1 MTITDEELI
10 GEFKKRLNEKNMALT
25 DLRAVTKNLEMVN
38 KKLQD
43 SERLKTDFLSNIRNE
58 INNPLTVM
66 VALSKELASA
76 KPTDV
81 TKFQGLANMLHKEAL
96 SLDFQI
102 RNVLI
107 AAELESGEFTLH
119 VTRVNVSS
127 LVDECVNNLLPIIEE
142 KSVVVERTGPSPA
155 WINTDSDKLQITL
168 SNLIHNAV
176 VFSNDGGVVEVS
188 FRETDKTFICSI
200 RDEGIGMKKEDQG
213 VIFDRFKQLDTGMRK
228 KYMGH
233 GIGLSVAKG
242 SVNFMDGDISVESDP
257 GKGSTFTVTVP
268 LRSEE
273 ESEGFST
280 EGMEFF
286 GDDLDGEQ
294 EF

>member
-1 MTITDEELI
+1 MTITDGELI
-10 GEFKKRLNEKNMALT
+10 EEFKKRLDEKNMALN

-38 KKLQD
+38 RKLQD

-66 VALSKELASA
+66 VALSEELASA

-81 TKFQGLANMLHKEAL
+81 TKFQGLASMLHKEAL

-102 RNVLI
+102 RNVLV
-107 AAELESGEFTLH
+107 AAELESGEFSLH
-119 VTRVNVSS
+119 VTRVNINS
-127 LVDECVNNLLPIIEE
+127 LLDDCVKNLIPIIEE
-142 KSVVVERTGPSPA
+142 KGIVVEKKGPSPV
-155 WINTDSDKLQITL
+155 WVNTDAEKLQITL
-168 SNLIHNAV
+168 SNLLHNAV
-176 VFSNDGGVVEVS
+176 IFSNDGGIVEVS
-188 FRETDKTFICSI
+188 LRESEETFICSI

-242 SVNFMDGDISVESDP
+242 AMNFMDGDISVESEP
-257 GKGSTFTVTVP
+257 GKGSIFTVTVP

-273 ESEGFST
+273 ESEGYST

>member
-1 MTITDEELI
+1 MTITDDELI
-10 GEFKKRLNEKNMALT
+10 EEFKKRLDEKNMALN

-38 KKLQD
+38 RKLQD

-66 VALSKELASA
+66 VALSEELASA

-81 TKFQGLANMLHKEAL
+81 TKFQGLASMLHKEAL

-102 RNVLI
+102 RNVLV
-107 AAELESGEFTLH
+107 AAELESGEFSLH
-119 VTRVNVSS
+119 VTRVNINS
-127 LVDECVNNLLPIIEE
+127 LLDECVKNLIPIIEE
-142 KSVVVERTGPSPA
+142 KGIVVERKGPSPV
-155 WINTDSDKLQITL
+155 WVNTDAEKLQITL
-168 SNLIHNAV
+168 SNLLHNAV
-176 VFSNDGGVVEVS
+176 IFSNDGGVVEVS
-188 FRETDKTFICSI
+188 LRESDETFICSI

-242 SVNFMDGDISVESDP
+242 AMNFMDGDISVESEP
-257 GKGSTFTVTVP
+257 GKGSIFTVTVP

-273 ESEGFST
+273 ESEGYST

-286 GDDLDGEQ
+286 GDNLDGEQ

>member
-1 MTITDEELI
+1 MTITDDELI
-10 GEFKKRLNEKNMALT
+10 EEFKKRLDEKNMALT

-38 KKLQD
+38 RKLQD

-66 VALSKELASA
+66 VALSEELASA

-81 TKFQGLANMLHKEAL
+81 TKFQGLASMLHKEAL

-107 AAELESGEFTLH
+107 AAELESGEFNLH
-119 VTRVNVSS
+119 VTRVNVNS
-127 LVDECVNNLLPIIEE
+127 LIDECLKNLIPIVDGKGI
-142 KSVVVERTGPSPA
+142 VVEKKGPSPL
-155 WINTDSDKLQITL
+155 WVNTDSEKLQITL
-168 SNLIHNAV
+168 LNLLHNAV
-176 VFSNDGGVVEVS
+176 VFSDDGGTIEIS
-188 FRETDKTFICSI
+188 IRESDETFICSV
-200 RDEGIGMKKEDQG
+200 RDEGVGMKKEDQG
-213 VIFDRFKQLDTGMRK
+213 LIFDRFKQLDTGMRK

-233 GIGLSVAKG
+233 GIGLSVAKEAM
-242 SVNFMDGDISVESDP
+242 NFMDGDISVDSKP

-286 GDDLDGEQ
+286 DDKMGGEQ

>member
-10 GEFKKRLNEKNMALT
+10 GEFKKRLDEKNMALT

-38 KKLQD
+38 RKLQD

-66 VALSKELASA
+66 VALSKELASV

-81 TKFQGLANMLHKEAL
+81 TKFQGLASMLHKEAL

-107 AAELESGEFTLH
+107 AAELESGECSLH
-119 VTRVNVSS
+119 ITRVNVSS
-127 LVDECVNNLLPIIEE
+127 LVDECVQSFLPIIEE
-142 KSVVVERTGPSPA
+142 KGIVLKRQGPSPA

-176 VFSNDGGVVEVS
+176 VFSNDGGEVDIS
-188 FRETDKTFICSI
+188 FRETDETFICSI
-200 RDEGIGMKKEDQG
+200 RDNGIGMKKEDHE

-242 SVNFMDGDISVESDP
+242 AVNFMDGDISVESEP
-257 GKGSTFTVTVP
+257 GKGSIFTVTVP
-268 LRSEE
+268 LRSES

-286 GDDLDGEQ
+286 GDDLEGEQ

>member
-1 MTITDEELI
+1 
-10 GEFKKRLNEKNMALT
+10 MALT

-38 KKLQD
+38 RKLQD

-66 VALSKELASA
+66 VALSEELATA

-81 TKFQGLANMLHKEAL
+81 TRFQGLASMLHKEAL

-102 RNVLI
+102 RNVLV
-107 AAELESGEFTLH
+107 AAELESGECSVH
-119 VTRVNVSS
+119 VTRVNVHS
-127 LVDECVNNLLPIIEE
+127 LIDDCVKNLLPIIEE
-142 KSVVVERTGPSPA
+142 KGIVVEKKGPSPA
-155 WINTDSDKLQITL
+155 WINTDSEKLQTTL
-168 SNLIHNAV
+168 SNLLHNAV
-176 VFSNDGGVVEVS
+176 VFSNDGGVVEIS
-188 FRETDKTFICSI
+188 FRESDETFICSI
-200 RDEGIGMKKEDQG
+200 RDEGIGMKKEDHG

-228 KYMGH
+228 RYMGH

-242 SVNFMDGDISVESDP
+242 AVNFMDGDISVESEP
-257 GKGSTFTVTVP
+257 GKGSIFTVTVP
-268 LRSEE
+268 LCSEE

>member
-1 MTITDEELI
+1 MTITDEELVE
-10 GEFKKRLNEKNMALT
+10 EFKKRLDEKNMALT

-43 SERLKTDFLSNIRNE
+43 SEQLKTDFLSNIRNE

-66 VALSKELASA
+66 VALSEELATA

-127 LVDECVNNLLPIIEE
+127 LVDECVKSFLPIIDE
-142 KSVVVERTGPSPA
+142 KGIVVERKGPSPV
-155 WINTDSDKLQITL
+155 WVNTDSEKLQIAI
-168 SNLIHNAV
+168 SNLLHNAV

-188 FRETDKTFICSI
+188 FRESDETFICSI
-200 RDEGIGMKKEDQG
+200 RDKGIGMKKEDQA

-242 SVNFMDGDISVESDP
+242 AVNFMDGDISVESQP

-286 GDDLDGEQ
+286 GDDLDGDQ

>member
-1 MTITDEELI
+1 MTITDDELI
-10 GEFKKRLNEKNMALT
+10 EEFKKRLDEKNMALT

-38 KKLQD
+38 RKLQD

-66 VALSKELASA
+66 VALSEELANA

-81 TKFQGLANMLHKEAL
+81 TKFQGLASMLHKEAL

-102 RNVLI
+102 RNVLV
-107 AAELESGEFTLH
+107 AAELESGEFNLH
-119 VTRVNVSS
+119 VTRVNINS
-127 LVDECVNNLLPIIEE
+127 LIDECLKNLSPIVEE
-142 KSVVVERTGPSPA
+142 KGIVVEKKGPSPV
-155 WINTDSDKLQITL
+155 WINTDSDKLQIAL
-168 SNLIHNAV
+168 LNLLHNAV
-176 VFSNDGGVVEVS
+176 VFSNEGGIIEIS
-188 FRETDKTFICSI
+188 TRESDETFICSI

-213 VIFDRFKQLDTGMRK
+213 LIFDRFKQLDTGMRK
-228 KYMGH
+228 RYMGH
-233 GIGLSVAKG
+233 GIGLSVSKEAI
-242 SVNFMDGDISVESDP
+242 NFMDGDITVDSKP
-257 GKGSTFTVTVP
+257 GKGSIFTVTVP
-268 LRSEE
+268 IRSEE

-286 GDDLDGEQ
+286 DDERGGEQ